1 MRCSQFL
8 YGCVQ
13 LHGGEGGAGAGTRLL
28 PGGLREG
35 ENGAAPV
42 QLRAGAVA
50 GVAGPGGGGVAARCG
65 MNGRLAALKQQGGC
79 DEEMP
84 TMSAAACIS
93 ADRAAEAFA
102 LLQAVQAV
110 QGVQGAAVRT
120 LAEMRL
126 LAALL
131 SQQPQETTRAAA
143 SELER
148 YCPLDTSLVGCLFT
162 ATTAL
167 REGDGE
173 GDGKA
178 TEALKALK
186 AGIALY
192 SAQPPSTL
200 LSRAYQRLFYIHLL
214 LCLAGVYQHS
224 LKDVTRAQK

>member
-1 MRCSQFL
+1 
-8 YGCVQ
+8 
-13 LHGGEGGAGAGTRLL
+13 
-28 PGGLREG
+28 
-35 ENGAAPV
+35 
-42 QLRAGAVA
+42 
-50 GVAGPGGGGVAARCG
+50 

-110 QGVQGAAVRT
+110 QGAAVRT

-148 YCPLDTSLVGCLFT
+148 CFPLDTSLVGCLFT

-167 REGDGE
+167 REGDDEGEGEGE

>member
-1 MRCSQFL
+1 
-8 YGCVQ
+8 
-13 LHGGEGGAGAGTRLL
+13 
-28 PGGLREG
+28 
-35 ENGAAPV
+35 
-42 QLRAGAVA
+42 
-50 GVAGPGGGGVAARCG
+50 

-102 LLQAVQAV
+102 LLQAVQ
-110 QGVQGAAVRT
+110 GVQGAAVRT

-148 YCPLDTSLVGCLFT
+148 CFPLDTSLVGCLFT

-167 REGDGE
+167 REGEGEGE

>member
-1 MRCSQFL
+1 
-8 YGCVQ
+8 
-13 LHGGEGGAGAGTRLL
+13 
-28 PGGLREG
+28 
-35 ENGAAPV
+35 
-42 QLRAGAVA
+42 
-50 GVAGPGGGGVAARCG
+50 
-65 MNGRLAALKQQGGC
+65 
-79 DEEMP
+79 
-84 TMSAAACIS
+84 MSAAACIS

-102 LLQAVQAV
+102 LLQAVQA
-110 QGVQGAAVRT
+110 VQGAAVRT

-148 YCPLDTSLVGCLFT
+148 CCPLDTSLVGCLFT

-167 REGDGE
+167 REGEGEGEGE